1 MAANKDY
8 LELVIEKLTPLGDV
22 TGKSMFGGFGV
33 FHGGRMFGLISKDV
47 FYLKVGDANREEYS
61 KRCCPQFKPMPYFQV
76 PDDVFE
82 DDEQLLLWAH
92 SSIDLN
98 R

>member
-8 LELVIEKLTPLGDV
+8 LELGIEKLTPLGDV
-22 TGKSMFGGFGV
+22 TGKS
-33 FHGGRMFGLISKDV
+33 MFGLISKDV